1 MCGRFTSLFSPE
13 VLKSTFDI
21 QTPPDISPRYNI
33 APTQQVWII
42 RGSATGGRH
51 LSSARWGLV
60 PHWAKDLSIGN
71 RMINARCETVHEK
84 PAFRQS
90 IHTRRC
96 IVPASGFFEWTTT
109 PTGKT
114 PHYVT
119 MRDGTPLAFAGI
131 WESWKTSEGEN
142 IETCAILTT
151 TANCL
156 MAPIHDRMPVILHQT
171 EFGVWL
177 ERSVNDPLELQ
188 RFYQPYPA
196 ELLQEWEVSTVV
208 NNPAHETPETI
219 APIQA
224 QP

>member
-13 VLKSTFDI
+13 VLNSTFGV
-21 QTPPDISPRYNI
+21 QAPSDISPRYNI

-96 IVPASGFFEWTTT
+96 IIPASGFFEWTTT
-109 PTGKT
+109 PTGKI

-119 MRDGTPLAFAGI
+119 MRDASPLAFAGI
-131 WESWKTSEGEN
+131 WESWKTSEDEN

-171 EFGVWL
+171 EFELWL
-177 ERSVNDPLELQ
+177 ERSVNNPLELQ
-188 RFYQPYPA
+188 RLYQPYPA
-196 ELLQEWEVSTVV
+196 KLLQEWEVSTVV
-208 NNPAHETPETI
+208 NSPTHETPETI
-219 APIQA
+219 VPIQA

>member
-13 VLKSTFDI
+13 VLNNTFGV
-21 QTPPDISPRYNI
+21 QAPPDISPRYNI

-119 MRDGTPLAFAGI
+119 MRDGSPLAFAGI

-171 EFGVWL
+171 EFELWL
-177 ERSVNDPLELQ
+177 ERSVNNPLELQ
-188 RFYQPYPA
+188 RLYQPYPA

-208 NNPAHETPETI
+208 NSPAHETPETI

>member
-13 VLKSTFDI
+13 VLENTFGV
-21 QTPPDISPRYNI
+21 QAPPDISPRYNI

-90 IHTRRC
+90 IQTRRC

-119 MRDGTPLAFAGI
+119 MRDGSPLAFAGI
-131 WESWKTSEGEN
+131 WESWKTSEGED
-142 IETCAILTT
+142 IETFAILTT

-171 EFGVWL
+171 ELELWL
-177 ERSVNDPLELQ
+177 ERSVNNPLKLQ
-188 RFYQPYPA
+188 RLYQPYPA
-196 ELLQEWEVSTVV
+196 ELLQEWAVSTAV
-208 NNPAHETPETI
+208 NNPAHEKPETI
-219 APIQA
+219 TPVEP

>member
-13 VLKSTFDI
+13 LLNTTFGV
-21 QTPPDISPRYNI
+21 QAPPEISPRYNI

-119 MRDGTPLAFAGI
+119 MRDGSPLAFAGI

-151 TANCL
+151 SANCL

-171 EFGVWL
+171 EFELWL
-177 ERSVNDPLELQ
+177 ERSVNNPLELQ
-188 RFYQPYPA
+188 RLYQPYPA

-208 NNPAHETPETI
+208 NSPTHETPETI

>member
-13 VLKSTFDI
+13 ALNTTFGV
-21 QTPPDISPRYNI
+21 QAPPDISPRYNI

-42 RGSATGGRH
+42 RGSATGGKH

-119 MRDGTPLAFAGI
+119 MRDGSPLAFAGI

-171 EFGVWL
+171 EFELWL
-177 ERSVNDPLELQ
+177 ERSVNNPLELQ
-188 RFYQPYPA
+188 RLYQPYPA

-208 NNPAHETPETI
+208 NSPTHETPETI
-219 APIQA
+219 API
-224 QP
+224 

>member
-1 MCGRFTSLFSPE
+1 MCGRFTTLFSPE
-13 VLKSTFDI
+13 VLKNTFGV
-21 QTPPDISPRYNI
+21 QAPLDISPRYNI

-71 RMINARCETVHEK
+71 RMINARCETVHDK

-114 PHYVT
+114 PHYVS
-119 MRDGTPLAFAGI
+119 MRDGSPLAFAGI

-142 IETCAILTT
+142 IETFAIRTT
-151 TANCL
+151 TANSII
-156 MAPIHDRMPVILHQT
+156 APVHDRMPVILHQT
-171 EFGVWL
+171 EFELWL
-177 ERSVNDPLELQ
+177 ERSVNNPLELQ
-188 RFYQPYPA
+188 RLYQPFRA
-196 ELLQEWEVSTVV
+196 ELLQEWEVSIVV
-208 NNPAHETPETI
+208 NSPAHETPETI
-219 APIQA
+219 APIYNG
-224 QP
+224 